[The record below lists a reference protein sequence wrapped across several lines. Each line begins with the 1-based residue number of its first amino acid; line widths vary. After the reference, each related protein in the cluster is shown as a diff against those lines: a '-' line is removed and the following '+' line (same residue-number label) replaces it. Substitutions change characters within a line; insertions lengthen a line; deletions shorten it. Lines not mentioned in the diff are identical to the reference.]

1 MAACT
6 ARNGKESDG
15 KGAAGGSAGGGS
27 PDGPRPLGARSRRV
41 LLDDGLVA
49 DCGAGG
55 GSSMGRGPGVSF
67 DFRELSPILLTPP
80 SSSVSVSDAEEEEE
94 EAELSVRMPSISG
107 ADFK

>member
-1 MAACT
+1 MI
-6 ARNGKESDG
+6 ARTDE
-15 KGAAGGSAGGGS
+15 GADIYIPKLEG
-27 PDGPRPLGARSRRV
+27 LGARSRRV

-67 DFRELSPILLTPP
+67 GFREFSPILTPP

-94 EAELSVRMPSISG
+94 AELSVRTPSISG